1 MYFVK
6 FVNLQKWPASL
17 CRLLSKIKFIH
28 PSFEPNSFI
37 DVVLLLL
44 ASANLVRALRR
55 SQLGLA
61 SHLSVV
67 RFRNA
72 KELVHLFQTDTLGF
86 GDKEEDKETHKEAEA
101 TKHEK
106 HSESSCAHGALHSE
120 DGCTTI
126 SNETQHTSGF
136 KHNETYS
143 ERRQS

>member
-1 MYFVK
+1 MYLIK
-6 FVNLQKWPASL
+6 FVTVQKWLASL

-37 DVVLLLL
+37 EVVLLLL
-44 ASANLVRALRR
+44 ASANLMRALRR

-61 SHLSVV
+61 SHLFLVSVC
-67 RFRNA
+67 NA
-72 KELVHLFQTDTLGF
+72 KELVHLFQTDTLSF
-86 GDKEEDKETHKEAEA
+86 GHKEEDEETHQEAEA
-101 TKHEK
+101 TKHKE
-106 HSESSCAHGALHSE
+106 HSVSGCAHGALHSE